1 MAPTAGEILFID
13 TNVLLTA
20 TDELRSQHREA
31 QRLIT
36 ESGPHGLHLAASG
49 QILREYLV
57 VATRPREANGLGLQV
72 RDAIA
77 NVNEFLRHLHLY
89 EENEEVSRRL
99 RGLAAT
105 HGLHG
110 RRLHDANIAGHH
122 VRARR
127 PRDRYPKRR
136 RFRSLRRDRDG
147 DAGSGG
153 LVAAR
158 EHGGPFCAVS
168 PAPSGRAGRRSAFQ
182 AVPALLLGWRSPER
196 AKTMAANFVRCPRD
210 RGESVEGGLP
220 PPFRKKET
228 TNRNSPPRAG
238 RAPGSF
244 DARARSG

>member
-57 VATRPREANGLGLQV
+57 VATRPREANGLGLKV
-72 RDAIA
+72 GDAVA

-99 RGLAAT
+99 RGLALV

-110 RRLHDANIAGHH
+110 RRLHDANIAATMSAHGI
-122 VRARR
+122 RAVVTQN
-127 PRDRYPKRR
+127 
-136 RFRSLRRDRDG
+136 
-147 DAGSGG
+147 DADF
-153 LVAAR
+153 A
-158 EHGGPFCAVS
+158 PFEGIETVTLT
-168 PAPSGRAGRRSAFQ
+168 PAG
-182 AVPALLLGWRSPER
+182 
-196 AKTMAANFVRCPRD
+196 
-210 RGESVEGGLP
+210 
-220 PPFRKKET
+220 
-228 TNRNSPPRAG
+228 
-238 RAPGSF
+238 
-244 DARARSG
+244 